1 MKQLIAYAA
10 LAFVSFFASES
21 LYAAGLNGATVTV
34 GVYTTNP
41 GTLTL
46 ASNTPGATVGPTVEF
61 PLGSLTALL
70 SFNVIPITI
79 DLTANTIDLHYPSGA
94 NATATSFNGYIFDF
108 ANLALPG
115 ITAVS
120 VDPLSSL
127 SPVGFSFTANQVRV
141 NVAGLNIPANSD
153 IILDIASASA
163 APEPAEAV
171 LLLAGLGLMG
181 FVVHRR
187 NRKSLN
193 QSRQQPHRARFGPG
207 KAAQRVLA

>member
-1 MKQLIAYAA
+1 MKRRIAYAT
-10 LAFVSFFASES
+10 LASVSLFASGS
-21 LYAAGLNGATVTV
+21 LHAADLNGSMVTV

-46 ASNTPGATVGPTVEF
+46 ASNTPSATVGPTVEF

-79 DLTANTIDLHYPSGA
+79 NLTGNTIDLHYPSGA

-115 ITAVS
+115 ITGVS

-127 SPVGFSFTANQVRV
+127 APVGFSFTANQVRV
-141 NVAGLNIPANSD
+141 NVEGLNIPANRD
-153 IILDIASASA
+153 IILDIASVDAV
-163 APEPAEAV
+163 PEPETYEMM
-171 LLLAGLGLMG
+171 LAGLGLVG
-181 FVVHRR
+181 FIGRR
-187 NRKSLN
+187 KTRKAS
-193 QSRQQPHRARFGPG
+193 
-207 KAAQRVLA
+207 

>member
-1 MKQLIAYAA
+1 MKQLIAYVT
-10 LAFVSFFASES
+10 LAFVSLFARGS
-21 LYAAGLNGATVTV
+21 LHAAGLNGATVTV

-46 ASNTPGATVGPTVEF
+46 ASNTPSATVGPTVEF

-79 DLTANTIDLHYPSGA
+79 DLTASTIDLHYPSGA

-115 ITAVS
+115 ITGVS

-127 SPVGFSFTANQVRV
+127 SPVGFCFKGNQVRV
-141 NVAGLNIPANSD
+141 NVEGLNIPANSD

-163 APEPAEAV
+163 VPEPAEAV
-171 LLLAGLGLMG
+171 LILAGLGLMG
-181 FVVHRR
+181 FIARR
-187 NRKSLN
+187 RK
-193 QSRQQPHRARFGPG
+193 QKIA
-207 KAAQRVLA
+207 

>member
-1 MKQLIAYAA
+1 MKQPIAYAT
-10 LAFVSFFASES
+10 LAFISLFSSES
-21 LYAAGLNGATVTV
+21 LHAADLNGSTVTV

-46 ASNTPGATVGPTVEF
+46 ASNTPSAIVGPTVEF

-79 DLTANTIDLHYPSGA
+79 NLTGNTIDLHYPNGA

-115 ITAVS
+115 ITGVS

-127 SPVGFSFTANQVRV
+127 APFGFSFTPNQVRV
-141 NVAGLNIPANSD
+141 NVQGLNIPANSD
-153 IILDIASASA
+153 IILDIASASP

-171 LLLAGLGLMG
+171 LMLAGLGLLG
-181 FVVHRR
+181 FVARR
-187 NRKSLN
+187 RKV
-193 QSRQQPHRARFGPG
+193 
-207 KAAQRVLA
+207 KAT